1 MVMRILC
8 LGNNTEDTDIRTRL
22 LADQNMVKCHGL
34 ISELDCP
41 VDKQSIKNPGYYHS
55 SVYDLE
61 YHRLI
66 ELAQEFDQ
74 LVILN
79 QPKEQYS
86 HPDAFYKT
94 IRAAKQ
100 ISATVPVVY
109 LDSTH
114 ETGITF
120 FEELTTTNKSFC
132 IFPFIELLAI
142 NGQTTVCCRSSTPI
156 TSLTE
161 ALDFKNDPHYKKIRN
176 NMLSGVLMPEHCS
189 SCYKLEEQNIL
200 SSRIQETI
208 EWTNRLNLSNIED
221 LNSLHD
227 PVYYEVRPSNIC
239 NLQCRICGPD
249 SSNLIA
255 QEYKKINLIT
265 DYNKK
270 HYSNFDF
277 IKIENIKRLYVAGGE
292 PTAMPE
298 FYNFIEKCIQNK
310 QTDFEFVVNTNGT
323 KLNEKFKKQLTKFS
337 NLQFIVSIDGLDD
350 LNHYI
355 RWPSTWSTIVDNVKF
370 IIQNKHTV
378 SINTTV
384 SIYNICSLYKLL
396 EFFDHEFAGILV
408 HCQFAES
415 KNDIFSAL
423 HFPNRN
429 LVLENLVRIRE
440 LKCYKNDLLLQSFVD
455 GVIMHYDKNFK
466 LDLEKLKNFFEF
478 NDKLDQSRD
487 IKLADYIPEL
497 EAARKLI

>member
-1 MVMRILC
+1 MRILC
-8 LGNNTEDTDIRTRL
+8 LGNNTEDTDVKTRA
-22 LADQNMVKCHGL
+22 LAEQQSAKCHGL
-34 ISELDCP
+34 ISELEHP
-41 VDKQSIKNPGYYHS
+41 VDKQFIKNPGYYHS

-74 LVILN
+74 LIILN

-100 ISATVPVVY
+100 ISNTVLVIY
-109 LDSTH
+109 LDSTYK
-114 ETGITF
+114 TDITF
-120 FEELTTTNKSFC
+120 FEELTKTNKSFC
-132 IFPFIELLAI
+132 IFPFIELLAF
-142 NGQTTVCCRSSTPI
+142 NGQTTVCCRSNTPI

-161 ALDFKNDPHYKKIRN
+161 VLDFKNDLHYQKIRN
-176 NMLSGVLMPEHCS
+176 NMISGVLVPEYCSHC
-189 SCYKLEEQNIL
+189 YRLEEKNIL
-200 SSRIQETI
+200 SPRIQETI
-208 EWTNRLNLSNIED
+208 EWANRLNLSSIDELD
-221 LNSLHD
+221 TLQH

-239 NLQCRICGPD
+239 NLQCRTCAPD

-255 QEYKKINLIT
+255 QEYKKINLVT

-277 IKIENIKRLYVAGGE
+277 IKFENIKKLYVAGGE

-298 FYNFIEKCIQNK
+298 FYNFIEKCIQNN

-323 KLNEKFKKQLTKFS
+323 KLSEKFKKQLTKFS
-337 NLQFIVSIDGLDD
+337 NLQFIVSIDGLEE

-355 RWPSTWSTIVDNVKF
+355 RWPSIWSTIINNVKF
-370 IIQNKHTV
+370 LIQQKHTV

-384 SIYNICSLYKLL
+384 SIYNICSLHKLL
-396 EFFDHEFAGILV
+396 KFFDREFAGILI

-415 KNDIFSAL
+415 TEELFSAL
-423 HFPNRN
+423 NFPDRN
-429 LVLENLVRIRE
+429 LALENLVRIRE

-466 LDLEKLKNFFEF
+466 LDLGKLKDFFEF
-478 NDKLDQSRD
+478 NDKLDQSRN
-487 IKLADYIPEL
+487 IKLVDYIPEL